1 MGSGR
6 RPAAVN
12 QGDEPVSG
20 EIGANPILYGVGN
33 VDSTL
38 AGIQDSTL
46 GASAE
51 AELPEYRAHLEALV
65 EKRTAELQAANRS
78 LQLRVE
84 WLEAVNLVSQFVRGA
99 PGPGSGY
106 SGAEYSAQIYEK
118 IVALIKRVFA
128 VQDSFIAELEPLGKQ
143 PEQSPGLK
151 ILAHSCRSDFHL
163 GLTEARITLPA
174 AFQLELE
181 GGNLVVISI
190 DKLRDWDGAF
200 GAHIQDSDVQSI
212 ALVSVKL
219 GEQVLGALGLEIQE
233 AARTITS
240 EESNL
245 LNIFSTD
252 IARLIEGRRLFEQAK
267 SLSVQEERNRLAR
280 DLHDSVTQVLF
291 SATLVAEVLPQIWR
305 RDPERAMRSLEK
317 LQRLTRGA
325 LAEMRTMLLE
335 LRPAAVVNIPLS
347 ELLAQLTEAVTSR
360 SGLPF
365 QLFIEQ
371 IPYLPDE
378 VHMNFYRVA
387 QEALNNVV
395 KHSQAQHVTVSLSA
409 MPLLLDVNDIPGNEI
424 KLVIQDD
431 GVGFSAESDPSSHLG
446 LNIMRERAAAIQA
459 TLTLESEPGYGTL
472 VSLIWSNGSRLED
485 RNV

>member
-6 RPAAVN
+6 YPVESD
-12 QGDEPVSG
+12 QGDESVSG
-20 EIGANPILYGVGN
+20 EIGANQILDGAGN
-33 VDSTL
+33 VDSTVVVIHDNTR
-38 AGIQDSTL
+38 GEQ
-46 GASAE
+46 AE
-51 AELPEYRAHLEALV
+51 TELPEYREHLEALV
-65 EKRTAELQAANRS
+65 EKRTAELKTANRS

-99 PGPGSGY
+99 PSPGSGY

-128 VQDSFIAELEPLGKQ
+128 VQDSFIAELEVHGKQ
-143 PEQSPGLK
+143 PEQSTGLK
-151 ILAHSCRSDFHL
+151 ILAHSCRSDSHL
-163 GLTEARITLPA
+163 GLNEARIALPVA
-174 AFQLELE
+174 IQLELE
-181 GGNLVVISI
+181 VGNLVVIPI
-190 DKLRDWDGAF
+190 DKLREWDGAF
-200 GAHIQDSDVQSI
+200 GAHIQDSEVQSI

-219 GEQVLGALGLEIQE
+219 GEQILGALGLEMRE
-233 AARTITS
+233 VARTITS

-252 IARLIEGRRLFEQAK
+252 IARWIEGGRLFEQAK

-291 SATLVAEVLPQIWR
+291 SANLVAEVLPQIWR
-305 RDPERAMRSLEK
+305 RDPERGMQSLEK

-335 LRPAAVVNIPLS
+335 LRPSAVIQIPLS

-371 IPYLPDE
+371 IPHLPDE
-378 VHMNFYRVA
+378 VHMNFYRIA

-409 MPLLLDVNDIPGNEI
+409 MPLPPDVNDLPGYEV

-431 GVGFSAESDPSSHLG
+431 GVGFYAENDQSSHLG

-472 VSLIWSNGSRLED
+472 VSLFWSSGSRLED
-485 RNV
+485 RNA

>member
-1 MGSGR
+1 MCS
-6 RPAAVN
+6 AWSSSQVN
-12 QGDEPVSG
+12 QGDERVSG
-20 EIGANPILYGVGN
+20 EIGASPILEGAGN
-33 VDSTL
+33 VVSSL
-38 AGIQDSTL
+38 AAVQDNPA
-46 GASAE
+46 GEQAE
-51 AELPEYRAHLEALV
+51 AELHEYREHLEALV

-99 PGPGSGY
+99 PSPGSGFN
-106 SGAEYSAQIYEK
+106 GAEYSAQIYEK

-128 VQDSFIAELEPLGKQ
+128 VQDSFIAELEAHAKQ
-143 PEQSPGLK
+143 PVQFTGLK
-151 ILAHSCRSDFHL
+151 ILAHSCHSDSHL
-163 GLTEARITLPA
+163 GLNDAYITLPGA
-174 AFQLELE
+174 IQLELE
-181 GGNLVVISI
+181 EGKLVGFSK
-190 DKLRDWDGAF
+190 DKLGEWDGPF
-200 GAHIQDSDVQSI
+200 GAHIQDSELQSI
-212 ALVSVKL
+212 ALVSLKL
-219 GEQVLGALGLEIQE
+219 GEQVFGALGLEMRE
-233 AARTITS
+233 ATRTLTS

-252 IARLIEGRRLFEQAK
+252 IARLIEGGRLFEQAK
-267 SLSVQEERNRLAR
+267 NLSVQEERNRLAR

-335 LRPAAVVNIPLS
+335 LRPAAVVKTPLS

-371 IPYLPDE
+371 IPHLPDE

-409 MPLLLDVNDIPGNEI
+409 TPLPLDVNDIPGFEV

-431 GVGFSAESDPSSHLG
+431 GVGFYAESDQVSHLG

-459 TLTLESEPGYGTL
+459 TLTLESAPGYGTL
-472 VSLIWSNGSRLED
+472 VSLNWSSGSRLEG
-485 RNV
+485 